1 MADTKISAL
10 PAASTLAGTEVLP
23 VVQGGATK
31 AATAGQIAALVDL
44 SGKADAST
52 VTALSDE
59 VGTKADA
66 DAVTTALAG
75 KADASDVT
83 ALDGRVTTLEDAG
96 SGTDTKTVAQNTQ
109 GRPLKI
115 AFAGDSIAELFGQLK
130 TASPFFHAFV
140 KKPRALLFHNADN
153 TAGVVAVSGSKSGTL
168 KGAGGATVYTAVDG
182 TDFNTPA
189 MLAHFTD
196 RPADILVVIDGTNDS
211 SFSPDDTSTFTN
223 VREAIEAADSRHTIL
238 FPILPRN
245 GWTTADFSRS
255 YNSYVRAYAAA
266 TPGVHVLGVEH
277 LFADSALGVKGG
289 AGGTAGDPTVDGL
302 HPSLTYGK
310 AMEPMLS
317 ALLDTLGVPAV
328 QPRAITG
335 GDVYSSTRPGLN
347 ILGVAGAMSGTFAGD
362 FVTAPCAGVVPEY
375 SWQLGAADNNDEMIA
390 TASKS
395 SFDFEGNTV
404 DSIKLVISGSGAM
417 TANRRVHMNMST
429 TLPAGDQVDGV
440 AQALVRISNPTGL
453 LCVSL
458 TVAGYIGGSYKTVQM
473 GGNFSFTAA
482 DLLPSDLDEVW
493 QYMMPGPLPFDPE
506 TSITF
511 SFDIWGLS
519 GETAG
524 GTIEVAQVGYHQLAL
539 PAAA

>member
-1 MADTKISAL
+1 MADKVISEL
-10 PAASTLAGTEVLP
+10 DRVLQVVGTEDIP
-23 VVQGGATK
+23 V
-31 AATAGQIAALVDL
+31 
-44 SGKADAST
+44 
-52 VTALSDE
+52 
-59 VGTKADA
+59 
-66 DAVTTALAG
+66 
-75 KADASDVT
+75 
-83 ALDGRVTTLEDAG
+83 ALDGANGRLSPWQIDFYT
-96 SGTDTKTVAQNTQ
+96 SRNIQ

-130 TASPFFHAFV
+130 TGGPFFWSQAR
-140 KKPRALLFHNADN
+140 KPRGLIFHNAD
-153 TAGVVAVSGSKSGTL
+153 TSAGVVAVSGSKSGTL
-168 KGAGGATVYTAVDG
+168 KGAGGSTVYTAVDG
-182 TDFNTPA
+182 TDMNTSA
-189 MLAHFTD
+189 MIAKLTAWTPD
-196 RPADILVVIDGTNDS
+196 VLIIESGTNDS
-211 SFSPDDTSTFTN
+211 SYSPDDSSTFQN
-223 VREAIEAADSRHTIL
+223 VRAVIEAVGARHTIII
-238 FPILPRN
+238 PILPRN

-255 YNSYVRAYAAA
+255 YNSFIRAYAAA

-289 AGGTAGDPTVDGL
+289 AGGTAGDPTIDGL

-317 ALLDTLGVPAV
+317 DLLDTLGVPAI

-429 TLPAGDQVDGV
+429 TLPAGTQIDGV
-440 AQALVRISNPTGL
+440 AQALVRISNPSGL

-458 TVAGYIGGSYKTVQM
+458 TVAGYIGGAYKTVQM

-482 DLLPSDLDEVW
+482 DLLPGDLDEVW